1 VTSELMAGGLR
12 DLLAPVK
19 IGVAHIFIQHTSAS
33 LCISENAD
41 PDVLTDMQ
49 AFLQKL
55 VPDAGECGIRLRHV
69 AEGPDD
75 MASHVK
81 SVLTSTTLTIPISDG
96 RLALG
101 TWQGKC
107 LCVEGVDRLCEG
119 IVFTLGD

>member
-1 VTSELMAGGLR
+1 MSGGMR
-12 DLLAPVK
+12 DVLAPVK
-19 IGVAHIFIQHTSAS
+19 VGMAHIFIQHTSAS

-55 VPDAGECGIRLRHV
+55 VPDAGECGIGLRHV

-101 TWQGKC
+101 TWQG
-107 LCVEGVDRLCEG
+107 
-119 IVFTLGD
+119 

>member
-1 VTSELMAGGLR
+1 MRE
-12 DLLAPVK
+12 LLAPIRV
-19 IGVAHIFIQHTSAS
+19 GVAHIFIQHTSAS

-41 PDVLTDMQ
+41 PDVLADMH

-75 MASHVK
+75 MSAHVK
-81 SVLTSTTLTIPISDG
+81 SALTSTTLTIPISGG

-101 TWQGKC
+101 TWQG
-107 LCVEGVDRLCEG
+107 V
-119 IVFTLGD
+119 